1 MTTAFNDKL
10 MDKTSSEFMKLS
22 AKVIDTL
29 HNVIEKKRISG
40 YTGDQI
46 LILIYLTVD
55 YTFYIIHHRVF
66 QRFLVY

>member
-29 HNVIEKKRISG
+29 HNVIEKERISG

-46 LILIYLTVD
+46 LILIYLTV
-55 YTFYIIHHRVF
+55 FHFVRVKTT
-66 QRFLVY
+66 